1 MIFEKLSAF
10 IKKKMRMSH
19 IYQPVILIAL
29 LKNKGKCSE
38 EEIAKDLLS
47 YDQSQIEYYTKVTN
61 NMVGRILRHHQIIE
75 KDSRTKAYNLIGFED
90 LTASQTEDLIS
101 LCQEKL
107 MAFLEARGKNIF
119 DHRRKSI
126 GYISGTI
133 KYEVLKRAKFHCELC
148 GIPADEKALEV
159 DHIIPKNKGGI
170 DGLINY
176 QALCYSCNAMKR
188 DRDSTD
194 FHEIRESFKYRK
206 ENCHFCLITPSRI
219 IGENNLAYVIRDKYP
234 VTDLHTL
241 IIPKRHVTG
250 YFDLGQAEINACNG
264 LINQYK
270 EEIISIDHTVGG
282 FNIGVNVGEAAG
294 QTIFHCHIHLIPRRK
309 GDVPNPR
316 GGIRHTIPG
325 KGFYYQ

>member
-1 MIFEKLSAF
+1 MFFNDLSNF

-19 IYQPVILIAL
+19 IYQPVMLMAL
-29 LKNKGKCSE
+29 LKNGGKCSE
-38 EEIAKDLLS
+38 EEIAKTLLS
-47 YDQSQIEYYTKVTN
+47 HDQSQIEYYTQITN
-61 NMVGRILRHHQIIE
+61 NMVGRVMRHHQIVE
-75 KDSRTKAYNLIGFED
+75 RDPKTKTYSLNDYEGLTPQQIED
-90 LTASQTEDLIS
+90 LLG

-107 MAFLEARGKNIF
+107 EAFLEARGQSIF

-159 DHIIPKNKGGI
+159 DHIIPRNKGGT
-170 DGLINY
+170 DDLSNY
-176 QALCYSCNAMKR
+176 QALCYSCNSTKR

-194 FHEIRESFKYRK
+194 FHKIRESFEYRK
-206 ENCHFCLITPSRI
+206 EGCQFCQIPPQRI
-219 IGENNLAYVIRDKYP
+219 ISENNLAYVIRDKHP

-241 IIPKRHVTG
+241 IIPKRHVAE
-250 YFDLGQAEINACNG
+250 YFDLGQAEINACNE
-264 LINQYK
+264 LINRYRADITSKDQAV
-270 EEIISIDHTVGG
+270 EG
-282 FNIGVNVGEAAG
+282 FNLGVNVGETAG
-294 QTIFHCHIHLIPRRK
+294 QTIFHCHIHLIPRRN

-325 KGFYYQ
+325 KGSY